1 MLVDFVVEGG
11 DGAAVFLIFFFAAA
25 AEPAIIFVFA
35 ILTSPFVFLMSS
47 VAAAVEFLIS
57 LQYKVYCG
65 VSIDNRMLTIIYKP
79 SDKLFFQ

>member
-1 MLVDFVVEGG
+1 MVVDFGG
-11 DGAAVFLIFFFAAA
+11 DGAAVFLIFFFAA